1 MGGNVEAGMY
11 TPEGGMTREGYAK
24 MFGATPES
32 IDIDTLSYRNP
43 STYNFEI
50 SGLSPQGEE
59 VGGSQRATGS
69 SPLEDL
75 LENAM
80 SEKLDAFKAL
90 EMREK
95 LLGAREQVQGYA
107 GGGLINMLPFN
118 RRIM

>member
-1 MGGNVEAGMY
+1 
-11 TPEGGMTREGYAK
+11 

-43 STYNFEI
+43 STYNFEVR
-50 SGLSPQGEE
+50 GLSPQGEE
-59 VGGSQRATGS
+59 VGNRIQSIGL
-69 SPLEDL
+69 SPLENL

-80 SEKLDAFKAL
+80 SEKLDSFKAL
-90 EMREK
+90 EMSDK
-95 LLGAREQVQGYA
+95 LLRAREQVQGYA

>member
-1 MGGNVEAGMY
+1 
-11 TPEGGMTREGYAK
+11 
-24 MFGATPES
+24 
-32 IDIDTLSYRNP
+32 
-43 STYNFEI
+43 
-50 SGLSPQGEE
+50 
-59 VGGSQRATGS
+59 
-69 SPLEDL
+69 
-75 LENAM
+75 M